1 MDGQAHA
8 LRDPRDGGGGADGDL
23 ENLKREV
30 FQYPVEHPEK
40 FLYIMMLLS
49 KTIAIKCQV
58 NRTSIIEM

>member
-1 MDGQAHA
+1 MGKPTPSAI
-8 LRDPRDGGGGADGDL
+8 RETVVEVPTV

-40 FLYIMMLLS
+40 FLYIMLLS

-58 NRTSIIEM
+58 NQTSNIEM